1 MADTADRA
9 ALFPGGLRIGVVGAG
24 SMGQAL
30 IAGWADTGAAM
41 SVIVRDREKYQFL
54 ESQYPDSSVVVSTDP
69 SVLVDCQIVV
79 LAIKPQVIKEVL
91 HEFAPHLAPGVVV
104 ISVAAG
110 ITTEFIENAFPQTD
124 QIIRAM
130 PNTPSIIGRGV
141 TGVSGSQQCTPESM
155 TIAKELMSAVGSVI
169 VVPETQQNDLAAVS
183 GSGPAYLFYLAEAMA
198 AGAIELGLNPELA
211 DQLVRE
217 TLAGAAELLVT
228 QGKSAAELRRQ
239 VTSPAGMTQA
249 SMEVLDNYQV
259 DSSISSAIKRG
270 SERAGELA
278 N

>member
-1 MADTADRA
+1 MAHASDQSNAVPKGTRV
-9 ALFPGGLRIGVVGAG
+9 GVIGAG

-30 IAGWADTGAAM
+30 IAGWAVSDLDM
-41 SVIVRDREKYQFL
+41 SVIVRDFATYQFL
-54 ESQYPDSSVVVSTDP
+54 ENQYGAVVTEDLSA
-69 SVLVDCQIVV
+69 LADCHIVV
-79 LAIKPQVIKEVL
+79 LAIKPQVIKEIL

-110 ITTEFIENAFPQTD
+110 ITTEFIGNAFPQTD

-141 TGVSGSQQCTPESM
+141 TGVSGSPECTVTSM
-155 TIAKELMSAVGSVI
+155 AIAKELMSAVGSV
-169 VVPETQQNDLAAVS
+169 VEVPETQQNDLAAVS
-183 GSGPAYLFYLAEAMA
+183 GSGPAYLFYLAEAMS

-217 TLAGAAELLVT
+217 TLAGAAELLLT
-228 QGKSAAELRRQ
+228 QGKSATELRRQ

-249 SMEVLDNYQV
+249 SMEVLDNHQV
-259 DSSISSAIKRG
+259 DSSIRSAIKRG

>member
-1 MADTADRA
+1 MADTADHE
-9 ALFPGGLRIGVVGAG
+9 ALLPRGLRIGVIGAG

-30 IAGWADTGAAM
+30 IAGWANSGAAM

-54 ESQYPDSSVVVSTDP
+54 ESQYPHPGVVVSTDL
-69 SVLVDCQIVV
+69 SVLADCQIVV
-79 LAIKPQVIKEVL
+79 LAIKPQVIKEIL
-91 HEFAPHLAPGVVV
+91 SEFAPHLAPGVLV

-110 ITTEFIENAFPQTD
+110 ITTEFIGNAFPQTD

-141 TGVSGSQQCTPESM
+141 TGVSGSPQCTPESM
-155 TIAKELMSAVGSVI
+155 AIAKELMSAVGSV
-169 VVPETQQNDLAAVS
+169 VVIPETQQNDLAAVS

-217 TLAGAAELLVT
+217 TLVGAAELLAT

-249 SMEVLDNYQV
+249 SMEVLDNHQV
-259 DSSISSAIKRG
+259 DNSISSAMKRG